1 MLGSFHYIKKKVGNC
16 MVRFKTPDVAFYGI
30 LGVLA
35 SIAVGLHMHYKAG
48 QSITDSFMMSGIV
61 VTAIGVYLAF
71 ATLRASHE
79 WNRRHYTVEM
89 AAAWNHE
96 ARALLANLTMHF
108 PEFFQV
114 PDFISDDRQRDQWC
128 IDEDMAE
135 RLVFSKSPNDN
146 IDEETIEIRDNLVPL
161 FNHFESIAI
170 AYQLNVIDRD
180 VIFESFGAVLLDT
193 WIFFGPFVDKMREVN
208 RRDPWPP
215 LTELI
220 HAWEGEEKRRHFEKR
235 LEETK
240 KQEQAAKEKLILKPP
255 TG

>member
-1 MLGSFHYIKKKVGNC
+1 MLGRLPYIKEKVGNC
-16 MVRFKTPDVAFYGI
+16 VVGFKTPSVAFCGI

-35 SIAVGLHMHYKAG
+35 SIVFGLHMHYKAG
-48 QSITDSFMMSGIV
+48 QSISDSFLMSGVV
-61 VTAIGVYLAF
+61 VTAIGVYHAF

-89 AAAWNHE
+89 TAAWNHE
-96 ARALLANLTMHF
+96 ARALLANLTRYF

-114 PDFISDDRQRDQWC
+114 PDFISDDRQRDRWC
-128 IDEDMAE
+128 IDKDMAE
-135 RLVFSKSPNDN
+135 RLVFLKLPSDGTEKE
-146 IDEETIEIRDNLVPL
+146 IIEIRDNLVPL

-170 AYQLNVIDRD
+170 AYQLNVIDRNA
-180 VIFESFGAVLLDT
+180 IFESFGAVLLDT

-220 HAWEGEEKRRHFEKR
+220 HAWEAEEMRRHFEKR

-240 KQEQAAKEKLILKPP
+240 KREQAAKEKLILKPS